1 MWRLVPA
8 TIKQTAT
15 AMMMRP
21 SLLHRSLQ
29 LRQTPGMETAN
40 RGAVRGMINQTKT
53 TVIFACPQCNLAHEV
68 TQTHSPT
75 KKAGG
80 FDCVDCSAAVH
91 FWYGCFD
98 YSDWR
103 AVNMNSM
110 TFTHPNALGDSNQPR

>member
-1 MWRLVPA
+1 
-8 TIKQTAT
+8 
-15 AMMMRP
+15 MRP

-29 LRQTPGMETAN
+29 LRQTWKRRIAGHI
-40 RGAVRGMINQTKT
+40 RGMINQTKT

-68 TQTHSPT
+68 TQTHSHT

-80 FDCVDCSAAVH
+80 FDCAECGAAVH
-91 FWYGCFD
+91 FWYGCFV

-110 TFTHPNALGDSNQPR
+110 NFTHPDALGAGAPVSADELRRLKGFRGWQRRP